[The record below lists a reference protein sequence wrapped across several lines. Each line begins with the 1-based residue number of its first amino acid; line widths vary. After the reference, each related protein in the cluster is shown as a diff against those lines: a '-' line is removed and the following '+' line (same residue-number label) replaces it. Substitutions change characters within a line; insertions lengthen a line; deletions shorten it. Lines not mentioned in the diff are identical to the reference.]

1 MTDEVLLLGPLL
13 PRGEI
18 TSLTGPPGLELA
30 ALTVAIAVSYKLGV
44 EIINGWCP
52 AQPGEVT
59 VHAYE
64 GTWVDWRSLVQD
76 ICDAAQVPTPVIH
89 IEARSGPSDLQKPEE
104 RDPVAREFWDAVW
117 APEIEADYVR
127 ARAAGRRPPEHLYI
141 VYGLDAATLGAD
153 GLMRRLYDE
162 FRKRKTTTLM
172 VGRGAFTEDT
182 WGAADETWAGTYGP
196 VLKLPDLRTQKG
208 VGDFLAHP
216 PAALVPVP
224 RRRQL
229 LGADASAKGDVE
241 AFFTAQGVEALRAI
255 LTDGSS
261 AESRRLKA
269 LARAQ
274 GITPGRLWHAAKR
287 FADDALRSYELA
299 FREATD
305 SGLGILYGYAAV
317 FNQWREVNS
326 PVKGNYLQRIAP
338 GAFAE
343 TIEANLAHMKVI
355 LQHGEDPHVGYKPL
369 GPISVLEEDD
379 YGLRYEVQ
387 LLDVGYVRHLVP
399 WLHTGLYGG
408 SLSFEVTADDFTVRP
423 GKSAHNP
430 RGIPEQTVREIRVQ
444 EFGPVYPPAYAG
456 TSAGIRLPAN

>member
-1 MTDEVLLLGPLL
+1 MSSPDLSRPVLSAGT
-13 PRGEI
+13 I
-18 TSLTGPPGLELA
+18 TTLVGGTAIERAVAAAALAVGYRAGLEILPGWQ
-30 ALTVAIAVSYKLGV
+30 VAG
-44 EIINGWCP
+44 
-52 AQPGEVT
+52 PGEVT
-59 VHAYE
+59 FVGYE
-64 GTWVDWRSLVQD
+64 GSWLDWRSLNAFVADDAGIVLPWTDLD
-76 ICDAAQVPTPVIH
+76 IRVAPFALRPLRT
-89 IEARSGPSDLQKPEE
+89 
-104 RDPVAREFWDAVW
+104 RDPVAQAFWTISEHKDVA
-117 APEIEADYVR
+117 AAMDEAEASSRNFVPRLDIMFCGSSG
-127 ARAAGRRPPEHLYI
+127 AGDWWMAEQC
-141 VYGLDAATLGAD
+141 
-153 GLMRRLYDE
+153 RRLS
-162 FRKRKTTTLM
+162 
-172 VGRGAFTEDT
+172 GRTALLVTAPTAFTEPSEF
-182 WGAADETWAGTYGP
+182 AEWAGSFGSV
-196 VLKLPDLRTQKG
+196 VLLDDFRDQVSG
-208 VGDFLAHP
+208 VSAFLAHP

-241 AFFTAQGVEALRAI
+241 AFLTAQGVEALRAI
-255 LTDGSS
+255 FTDGSS

-326 PVKGNYLQRIAP
+326 PVKGNYLQRIAS

-456 TSAGIRLPAN
+456 TSAGVRPR